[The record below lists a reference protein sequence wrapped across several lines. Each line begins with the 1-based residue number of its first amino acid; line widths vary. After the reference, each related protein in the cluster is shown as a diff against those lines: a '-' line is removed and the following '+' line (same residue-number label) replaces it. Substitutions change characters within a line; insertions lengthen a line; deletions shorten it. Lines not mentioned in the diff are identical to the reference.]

1 MAKYSA
7 KAPIIA
13 RLAAPSRAGARTAT
27 RNSDSEIFSTPIWR
41 ALGLTTTENFRAMV
55 KSSAN

>member
-1 MAKYSA
+1 MAKNSA
-7 KAPIIA
+7 KASITA

-41 ALGLTTTENFRAMV
+41 AFALTTTEKFRAMA